1 MAASVEAGNFSMADR
16 MRGRKAIRC
25 CRLGLDCSRF
35 EGESLCMKMIPSR
48 QLAANPGKV
57 WKALDAEGALIISRD
72 GMPRGLLI
80 ATSDATLLEDLQ
92 EQVRA
97 RARRAVSS
105 VRRRALAAGLAGLA
119 PQEIDREIGAV
130 RQARTQR

>member
-1 MAASVEAGNFSMADR
+1 
-16 MRGRKAIRC
+16 
-25 CRLGLDCSRF
+25 
-35 EGESLCMKMIPSR
+35 MKMIPSR

-57 WKALDAEGALIISRD
+57 WKTLATEGALVITRD

-105 VRRRALAAGLAGLA
+105 VRRRAHAAGLVGLT
-119 PQEIDREIGAV
+119 PQEIDREIGAA
-130 RQARTQR
+130 RQSRAQR

>member
-1 MAASVEAGNFSMADR
+1 
-16 MRGRKAIRC
+16 
-25 CRLGLDCSRF
+25 
-35 EGESLCMKMIPSR
+35 MKMIPSR

-57 WKALDAEGALIISRD
+57 WKALDEEGALIISRD

-97 RARRAVSS
+97 RARRAISA
-105 VRRRALAAGLAGLA
+105 VRRRALAEGLAGLE
-119 PQEIDREIGAV
+119 PQEIDREISAV
-130 RQARTQR
+130 RQARTRR

>member
-1 MAASVEAGNFSMADR
+1 
-16 MRGRKAIRC
+16 
-25 CRLGLDCSRF
+25 
-35 EGESLCMKMIPSR
+35 MKMIPSR

-105 VRRRALAAGLAGLA
+105 VRRQALAAGLAGLA

>member
-1 MAASVEAGNFSMADR
+1 
-16 MRGRKAIRC
+16 
-25 CRLGLDCSRF
+25 
-35 EGESLCMKMIPSR
+35 MKMIPSR

-57 WKALDAEGALIISRD
+57 WKTLDTEGTLVISRD

-119 PQEIDREIGAV
+119 PQEIEQEIGAV